1 MNKLTSKISNAPV
14 VIVVLFGFALL
25 LSASFYTRI
34 FLPKFFLILFFWVL
48 FTCSFV
54 YWVRDVGLSIL
65 PRFFLACFGM
75 SFLVFFEYLFADY
88 SDFARGLPLVDA
100 LASQP
105 EMVEFVL
112 TCGNL
117 GLIGLVMGFLVI
129 GFGSSQNPTRSI
141 EMPTASGL
149 GYVLFCYIIP
159 FVGVAFLFIS
169 QPKATILTMSYSE
182 ITSGESRAL
191 VEGVAFDGLGYIMYI
206 WLAAAWIATEK
217 GREMDNWKV
226 GARRYLIGLL
236 LFLLVF
242 SNLLKGSRTIAGLIA
257 AISMLYVTEGVGAT
271 GLFIKASIVARIRRI
286 LPWTILTFVVFMVWG
301 EVRAGYVEG
310 RVDWNTAYLRLTNVY
325 KSGEWIAG
333 IYASFG
339 MAEEFFSGSLRFLY
353 GETYKDYFLSLPPG
367 PIASLFQYERP
378 INSAQGPSYWYIGY
392 TVGGMNPIIV
402 PFKNFGPVGI
412 VVHMALCGIGIGW
425 AELLVARR
433 EPFGRLLLAG
443 LFVGGFH
450 WFWYG
455 DMYIV
460 RVLMIVAIVGVC
472 YRIMIGPLRLGGRGM
487 LVGSSPRSRPALRH

>member
-1 MNKLTSKISNAPV
+1 MTKLTSKISSAPV
-14 VIVVLFGFALL
+14 VIVALFGFALL

-129 GFGSSQNPTRSI
+129 GFVSDQNPTRSI
-141 EMPTASGL
+141 EMPAASSG
-149 GYVLFCYIIP
+149 GHVLFCYIIP
-159 FVGVAFLFIS
+159 FVGVALLFIS
-169 QPKATILTMSYSE
+169 QPKATILTMSYAD
-182 ITSGESRAL
+182 ITSGESRAM

-206 WLAAAWIATEK
+206 WLAAAWIATER
-217 GREMDNWKV
+217 GRGSGDWRT

-236 LFLLVF
+236 LFLVIF

-257 AISMLYVTEGVGAT
+257 AISMLYVSEGGGAT
-271 GLFIKASIVARIRRI
+271 GLFTKDSAGARLRRM
-286 LPWTILTFVVFMVWG
+286 LPWTILAFVVFMVWA
-301 EVRAGYVEG
+301 EVRTGYVEG
-310 RVDWNTAYLRLTNVY
+310 RVDWNGAYFRLTNVY

-333 IYASFG
+333 IYACFG
-339 MAEEFFSGSLRFLY
+339 MAEEFFSGSLRFLF
-353 GETYKDYFLSLPPG
+353 GQTYLEYFLSLPPG
-367 PIASLFQYERP
+367 PVASLMQYERP
-378 INSAQGPSYWYIGY
+378 INAAQGPSYWYIGY

-412 VVHMALCGIGIGW
+412 VVHMALCGFGIGW
-425 AELLVARR
+425 VELLVARR
-433 EPFGRLLLAG
+433 EPLGRLLLAG
-443 LFVGGFH
+443 MFVGGFH

-455 DMYIV
+455 DMYII
-460 RVLMIVAIVGVC
+460 RVLMIVAIVGAC
-472 YRIMIGPLRLGGRGM
+472 YRIMIGPLRLGGRGT
-487 LVGSSPRSRPALRH
+487 LVGSSPRSRSALRQ